1 MSLIVGEVPRDSQY
15 NANNNILTHIP
26 NSLSGLSY
34 IRTISSA
41 YPKYSLI
48 TILKKASKSFLYG
61 F

>member
-34 IRTISSA
+34 IRTISSTF
-41 YPKYSLI
+41 PKYSLSP
-48 TILKKASKSFLYG
+48 TLKKASKPFQ
-61 F
+61 